1 MPAAGIVIYWGEPTM
16 HTPLAILPAHARR
29 RGLVLLLVASVLPA
43 LVLQAPPAGAVAPGA
58 NGRLACEGGRP
69 DADGVM
75 RPQVYTINPD
85 GTDERILTD
94 LPTRD
99 GDPSWSPDGTKIA
112 FESFRDDGSEVYV
125 MNADGTGVTRLTFN
139 GPPEDRGTNWSP
151 DGSQIV
157 FHSARFP
164 AAVPGP
170 GHSALEI
177 FIMNA
182 DGSNQ
187 TRLTHNNFQDAL
199 ADISPQG
206 RIAFNS
212 NRDLDHE
219 IYDMNIDGSDQRRLT
234 FSPGEDAHPSYSP
247 DGSKIAFHSRR
258 TGPLNI
264 FVMDADGSN
273 VQQITYNTTAS
284 GNHTYFPVWSPDGT
298 KIAYTGLV
306 GGVNNVYVMDA
317 DGSNVV
323 QVTNSPGFDGRCDW
337 GVASPETKDECK
349 NDGWRRF
356 NSPNNQRFRNQGQC
370 VSWFNESQRNRL

>member
-1 MPAAGIVIYWGEPTM
+1 MSEAVSGTRRASGRRLMVILM
-16 HTPLAILPAHARR
+16 AV
-29 RGLVLLLVASVLPA
+29 VLSLLVLPA
-43 LVLQAPPAGAVAPGA
+43 APGGAVAPGA

-69 DADGVM
+69 DAAGVM

-94 LPTRD
+94 HPLRD

-139 GPPEDRGTNWSP
+139 GPPEDRGTNWSA

-157 FHSARFP
+157 FHSTRFP
-164 AAVPGP
+164 AGE
-170 GHSALEI
+170 GHSSFEV

-182 DGSNQ
+182 DGSDQ
-187 TRLTHNNFQDAL
+187 TRLTENNWQDSL
-199 ADISPQG
+199 PDISPDG
-206 RIAFNS
+206 RIVFNS
-212 NRDLDHE
+212 FRDGDHE

-234 FSPGEDAHPSYSP
+234 FSPGEDAHPIYSP
-247 DGSKIAFHSRR
+247 DGSKIVFHSRR

-273 VQQITYNTTAS
+273 VQQITHNTGSTHA
-284 GNHTYFPVWSPDGT
+284 YFPVWSPDGT

-337 GVASPETKDECK
+337 GVASPETKDDCK
-349 NDGWRRF
+349 KNGWREYNIPTHERF
-356 NSPNNQRFRNQGQC
+356 GNQGQC

>member
-1 MPAAGIVIYWGEPTM
+1 MTAAVDGMPWNRNARRVVV
-16 HTPLAILPAHARR
+16 AILIV
-29 RGLVLLLVASVLPA
+29 GLLPSVVLLATP
-43 LVLQAPPAGAVAPGA
+43 GEAVAPGA
-58 NGRLACEGGRP
+58 NGRIACEGGRP

-112 FESFRDDGSEVYV
+112 FESFRDDGSEAYV

-139 GPPEDRGTNWSP
+139 GPPEDRGTNWSA

-164 AAVPGP
+164 AAEPGP
-170 GHSALEI
+170 GHSALEV
-177 FIMNA
+177 FIMDA

-187 TRLTHNNFQDAL
+187 TRLTENNFQDAL

-206 RIAFNS
+206 RIAFNT
-212 NRDLDHE
+212 NRDAGDHE
-219 IYDMNIDGSDQRRLT
+219 IYDMNTDGTDQRRLT
-234 FSPGEDAHPSYSP
+234 FSPGEDAHPIYSP
-247 DGSKIAFHSRR
+247 DGSKIVFHSRR

-273 VQQITYNTTAS
+273 VQQITHSDTTHAF
-284 GNHTYFPVWSPDGT
+284 FPVWSPDGT
-298 KIAYTGLV
+298 KIAYTGNTL
-306 GGVNNVYVMDA
+306 NPAQFDVYVMDA

-323 QVTNSPGFDGRCDW
+323 QVTDSPGFDGRCDW
-337 GVASPETKDECK
+337 GVASPMTLGDCMRQ
-349 NDGWRRF
+349 GWRQY
-356 NSPNNQRFRNQGQC
+356 NIPTHERFRNQGQC
-370 VSWFNESQRNRL
+370 VSWVNESQRNRL